1 MNASDVMATNVI
13 TVGPDASVQ
22 EVANILLANRISGLP
37 VVDEHGE
44 LVGIISEG
52 DLIRRAEL
60 GTERHRSWW
69 LQLFADEPREVLATE
84 YVKSHACRVGDI
96 MTREVIAATPSTPLS
111 DIATTLEKN
120 RIRRVPIVE
129 RGKVVGVV
137 SRANLVQAL
146 ATLRQAIEPA
156 TMTDSVVREK
166 VMAQLRS
173 EPWTT
178 FSTLN
183 ATVQSGTVELW
194 GVVGSEAEKEAA
206 RVAAEGVAG
215 VRAVENN
222 IMVRR
227 FVSGF

>member
-1 MNASDVMATNVI
+1 
-13 TVGPDASVQ
+13 
-22 EVANILLANRISGLP
+22 
-37 VVDEHGE
+37 
-44 LVGIISEG
+44 
-52 DLIRRAEL
+52 LIRRAEL

-96 MTREVIAATPSTPLS
+96 MTREVIAVTPSTPLS

-146 ATLRQAIEPA
+146 ATLRRAIEPA

-215 VRAVENN
+215 VGAVENN
-222 IMVRR
+222 IMVRQ